1 MANDD
6 VFGSGKDY
14 RGETKRIQP
23 NPPAH
28 TGMAAGTTN
37 RGMRSGSSFQTPKE
51 FDYMGYAFDAAVRKG
66 KDAAR
71 MALKTKIS
79 NLDAG
84 KQKVLLAQFD
94 DSIGRQQ
101 SLQSDRGLGEGA
113 EFAYRDKDKVKTMT
127 PEKAK
132 AYGQNIM
139 KSKSDFGR
147 GAQIRA
153 NVGNAITGAL
163 GKASSVMGRQ
173 ENIPF

>member
-6 VFGSGKDY
+6 VFGSDKDY
-14 RGETKRIQP
+14 RGEIKRMQP
-23 NPPAH
+23 KPPAH
-28 TGMAAGTTN
+28 TGMATGTTN
-37 RGMRSGSSFQTPKE
+37 RGMRSGSSFQTPKP
-51 FDYMGYAFDAAVRKG
+51 FDYMGYAFDAAVRRG

-84 KQKVLLAQFD
+84 QQKVLLAQFD
-94 DSIGRQQ
+94 DSIGKQE
-101 SLQSDRGLGEGA
+101 SLHKDTGLGEGA
-113 EFAYRDKDKVKTMT
+113 EYAYRDKDKVKGMT

-132 AYGQNIM
+132 AYGQSII
-139 KSKSDFGR
+139 KSKSDFAR

-153 NVGNAITGAL
+153 NVGKAISGAV
-163 GKASSVMGRQ
+163 GKAASVMGRQ